1 MSIKKLF
8 SRPLGM
14 LALASMSFAVA
25 LSPLAGTSVA
35 SAGVTSSGTGSSYS
49 AIAINAWVSQVYSA
63 LGLNVN
69 YQASSSVIGLENFAQ
84 GLVDFGASEIGYSA
98 GQNPTPPPSGY
109 QYMPD
114 VAGATCLMYNVTGQ
128 TGQQV
133 QQLRLNPSVIGGI
146 FTGQIRKWN
155 DPSITALNPGALLP
169 NAPIVVT
176 YRADASGDNY
186 IFSNYLQVVAPS
198 AWAGFTSAMGAGG
211 GPTAIWP
218 TPASG
223 GTTVGPYSEATW
235 VSQNGSDNASNYVAS
250 SLNTITYVET
260 GYATE
265 HNMPCAYIQNAAGS
279 FIRPSELADAYA
291 LTSDQINLS
300 TGEQSLAGVFT
311 STNPQ
316 AYPISAYS
324 YLITLGSTMNPAKGA
339 VLSAFVLF
347 LACQGQQS
355 AGQLGYSP
363 LPTNLVAADFAAISR
378 MNGHVPIPST
388 IDANTCPNP
397 YVTGQLQSV
406 GEPPILGAPDG
417 GFTGTVNVGTGNG
430 NGNAA
435 AASVGTGGKSSILK
449 SSTKGP
455 GGTLAAAGQ
464 TPGVALV
471 AASNHLLGLPGPTGA
486 MLVWTLGFLAVIV
499 LPLVLLALARRPG
512 GLRGIRDDG
521 QIDPVEEGDTDDVA

>member
-1 MSIKKLF
+1 MSIRTFARRLCGVAAVMALV
-8 SRPLGM
+8 LG
-14 LALASMSFAVA
+14 VA
-25 LSPLAGTSVA
+25 LGPLAGTSMA
-35 SAGVTSSGTGSSYS
+35 SASVTASGTGSSYS

-114 VAGATCLMYNVTGQ
+114 VAGATCLMYNVIGQ

-133 QQLRLNPSVIGGI
+133 QQLRLTPSVIGGI

-155 DPSITALNPGALLP
+155 DPAITALNPAALLP
-169 NAPIVVT
+169 NTPIVVT

-186 IFSNYLQVVAPS
+186 IFSNYLQVVDPS
-198 AWAGFTSAMGAGG
+198 AWAGFTAAMGSQNA
-211 GPTAIWP
+211 PTAIWP

-265 HNMPCAYIQNAAGS
+265 HNMPCAYIANAAGS
-279 FIRPSELADAYA
+279 YIRPSELADAYA
-291 LTSDQINLS
+291 LTSDQIDLT

-324 YLITLGSTMNPAKGA
+324 YLITLGSTMNAAKGA

-363 LPTNLVAADFAAISR
+363 LPTNLVAADFAAIAR
-378 MNGHVPIPST
+378 MNGHVAIPST
-388 IDANTCPNP
+388 IDASTCPNP

-417 GFTGTVNVGTGNG
+417 GFTGTVSIGSASGG
-430 NGNAA
+430 GNAA
-435 AASVGTGGKSSILK
+435 AASVGTGGTSAVLK
-449 SSTKGP
+449 TSTKGP

-471 AASNHLLGLPGPTGA
+471 AASNHLLGLPGPTSA
-486 MLVWTLGFLAVIV
+486 MVLWTLGFLALIV
-499 LPLVLLALARRPG
+499 VPLFLLSLARRPG
-512 GLRGIRDDG
+512 GFRGHHAMGDDN
-521 QIDPVEEGDTDDVA
+521 PTEGDDTDDVA